1 MYTVADSL
9 ASISPSLPTGLVG
22 PESLA
27 GIERIA
33 GGLPAGLCEC
43 FGFEVRIGEVQART
57 DFALQ
62 VSTPAAWRLLAEL
75 SASSPV
81 AHGPAVSAWER
92 ITALGAAWCESGR
105 RLPEVIPAAWLE
117 FDIEPSSPRHGI
129 PAVFLELGPRV
140 DNAAAAQLALAM
152 IPELAAAPIS
162 PSGRRAFA
170 ACVENLP
177 PDARI
182 SQVGTM
188 LSRSIAALRLCVGC
202 LEPSAIPAYLGSLG
216 TPGLPEL
223 AERILAVAPVGG
235 ERLKV
240 DLDIVDSVLPRVGIE
255 YALPDNRQLDGE
267 QERRWGLL
275 LDRLAEAGLCTR
287 AKRDAVLAW
296 SGTGRVTFPHRS
308 QPVTAFRG
316 ISHVKVDAD
325 AEGRLG
331 AKAYVGFL
339 PDRLSLMF
347 AATESELVET
357 EVPA

>member
-9 ASISPSLPTGLVG
+9 AAISPCLPTGLVG

-27 GIERIA
+27 AIGLIA
-33 GGLPAGLCEC
+33 DRLPAGLCEC
-43 FGFEVRIGEVQART
+43 FGFEIRIGEVQART

-62 VSTPAAWRLLAEL
+62 VSTPAAWRLLAGL

-81 AHGPAVSAWER
+81 AHGPAASAWER
-92 ITALGAAWCESGR
+92 ITAFGTAWCESGGQ
-105 RLPEVIPAAWLE
+105 LPEVIPSAWLE
-117 FDIEPSSPRHGI
+117 FDIEPSSPRRGI

-140 DNAAAAQLALAM
+140 DNAAAAQLALTM

-177 PDARI
+177 PDASI

-188 LSRSIAALRLCVGC
+188 LSRSVAALRLCASG

-216 TPGLPEL
+216 TPGLPGL
-223 AERILAVAPVGG
+223 AERILAAAPVAG

-240 DLDIVDSVLPRVGIE
+240 DLDIFDSVRPRVGIE
-255 YALPDNRQLDGE
+255 YAVPDSRQLDGQ
-267 QERRWGLL
+267 QEPRWHQL
-275 LDRLAEAGLCTR
+275 LDRLADAGLCTP
-287 AKRDAVLAW
+287 AKRDAVLEW
-296 SGTGRVTFPHRS
+296 SGAVRVKFPHRP

-316 ISHVKVDAD
+316 ISHAKVEAD

-347 AATESELVET
+347 AATDSEMAGT